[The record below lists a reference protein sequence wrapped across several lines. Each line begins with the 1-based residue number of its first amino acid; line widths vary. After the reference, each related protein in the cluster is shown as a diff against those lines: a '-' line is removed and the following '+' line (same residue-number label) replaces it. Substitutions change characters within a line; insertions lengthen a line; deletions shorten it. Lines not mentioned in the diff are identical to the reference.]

1 MNNNNNNRTSFID
14 SILASPGF
22 QPGAVRPVV
31 FSEDEQKVKDLII
44 KYCAYYNAE
53 HADLQ
58 EPLVARITGGWVRD
72 KLLGRES
79 HDLDIAIN
87 LTSGLEFAEGLNK
100 FIASHASELGI
111 EPKNIHKIE
120 KNPEKSKH
128 LETATTRLY
137 GLDIDFVNLRSE
149 VYAENSRIPIAA
161 FGTPEED
168 AFRRDATLN
177 ALFYNLQAEEVEDLT
192 HQGLT
197 DLEAGILRT
206 PLLPFETFNED
217 PLRVLRLIR
226 FSSTFGFTIAPEC
239 LQAMRDPRIE
249 SAFMIKISRERVGVE
264 IFKALSSDRPQLCLA
279 LVEAT
284 GLYNAV
290 FHLLEAYHPAGVND
304 FTPPASNLE
313 IALRAANDT
322 ITRGPAALVEKVV
335 HNRASPTALHFWLAV
350 ALNPWEGV
358 VAQDEKKKPVAAV
371 NKIVREGLKLSTQDA
386 TTVAKALALH
396 AEDLGPLG
404 AGPARIA
411 DLDRLALGLLVR
423 KAGEHWDL
431 FFLYSLFKDLVS
443 AYTSNNNNNHAA
455 ATTDAIFEK
464 YNLLVQKI
472 QDLDLDDAWALKP
485 IINGKEL
492 SKLYGSKGG
501 QWMTR
506 ALQSLVEEQLRNPA
520 LTKDQAMEFMLERKS
535 LFL

>member
-1 MNNNNNNRTSFID
+1 MNTSANNSTSFVD
-14 SILASPGF
+14 SILATTGF

-31 FSEDEQKVKDLII
+31 LSKEEQQVKDLIV
-44 KYCAYYNAE
+44 KYCAHYNAL
-53 HADLQ
+53 HSDQQ

-87 LTSGLEFAEGLNK
+87 LTSGLEFAEGLNE
-100 FIASHASELGI
+100 FIADHARELGI

-149 VYAENSRIPIAA
+149 VYAEDSRIPTAA
-161 FGTPEED
+161 FGTAEED
-168 AFRRDATLN
+168 AYRRDATLN

-192 HQGLT
+192 HRGLN
-197 DLEAGILRT
+197 DLEAGVLRT

-226 FSSTFGFTIAPEC
+226 FSSTFGFTLAPEC
-239 LQAMRDPRIE
+239 LEAMRDPRIE
-249 SAFMIKISRERVGVE
+249 SALMRKISRERVGVE
-264 IFKALSSDRPQLCLA
+264 VVKALSGDRPQLCLA

-284 GLYNAV
+284 GLYHAI
-290 FHLLEAYHPAGVND
+290 FHLLETYYPAGVKD
-304 FTPPASNLE
+304 FAPPTSNLE
-313 IALRAANDT
+313 IALRAASDI
-322 ITRGPAALVEKVV
+322 ITRGPAALVEKIV
-335 HNRASPTALHFWLAV
+335 HNRGSPTALHFWLAV

-371 NKIVREGLKLSTQDA
+371 NKIVREGLKLSTHEA
-386 TTVAKALALH
+386 ITVSKALTMH
-396 AEDLGPLG
+396 AEDLAPLG
-404 AGPARIA
+404 ANAMRIA
-411 DLDRLALGLLVR
+411 ELDRLALGLLVR

-443 AYTSNNNNNHAA
+443 AYSSNHGTTT
-455 ATTDAIFEK
+455 ATANAIFEK
-464 YNLLVQKI
+464 YQLLVQKI
-472 QDLDLDDAWALKP
+472 QDLDLDDVWALKP

-501 QWMTR
+501 QWMTK

-520 LTKDQAMEFMLERKS
+520 LTKDQAMEFMLEKKS